1 MAIWR
6 TRHTDAEE
14 RATKKRK
21 LTDETYTDVIALTSE
36 VNFLRV
42 RHDDDVKRLQASMQE
57 TVRATHQVQAL
68 QVQLA
73 LEIGK

>member
-1 MAIWR
+1 MDR
-6 TRHTDAEE
+6 TK
-14 RATKKRK
+14 KKRK
-21 LTDETYTDVIALTSE
+21 LSDETYTDVIALTAE

-42 RHDDDVKRLQASMQE
+42 RHDDDVKRLQVSMQE
-57 TVRATHQVQAL
+57 TARVTQQVQVL